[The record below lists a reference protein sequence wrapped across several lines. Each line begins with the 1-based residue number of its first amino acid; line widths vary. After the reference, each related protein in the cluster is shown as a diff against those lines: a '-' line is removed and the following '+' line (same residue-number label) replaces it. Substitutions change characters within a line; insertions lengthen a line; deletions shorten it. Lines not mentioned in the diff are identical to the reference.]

1 LRGKLISLVMPMRA
15 TEGGTMA
22 HVHDHYS
29 GGSTTVVESDREGPA
44 TALVVFIGLVVLGA
58 LIWFF
63 AFSGVVFN
71 RGDNSPDINIR
82 NQNPPAQDNNTNT
95 NTNPGTTETQP
106 NPNAS

>member
-1 LRGKLISLVMPMRA
+1 
-15 TEGGTMA
+15 MA

-44 TALVVFIGLVVLGA
+44 TALVVLIGLVLLGA

-71 RGDNSPDINIR
+71 RSSDNSPDINI
-82 NQNPPAQDNNTNT
+82 QNPPAQNDTNTNT
-95 NTNPGTTETQP
+95 NTVPDSGTQP
-106 NPNAS
+106 NPNPS

>member
-1 LRGKLISLVMPMRA
+1 
-15 TEGGTMA
+15 MA

-44 TALVVFIGLVVLGA
+44 TALVVLIGLVMLGA

-71 RGDNSPDINIR
+71 RGSSGDTNNVRIN
-82 NQNPPAQDNNTNT
+82 NPPAQNNNTNT
-95 NTNPGTTETQP
+95 NPDTSTQDQP
-106 NPNAS
+106 NPVPS

>member
-1 LRGKLISLVMPMRA
+1 
-15 TEGGTMA
+15 MA

-44 TALVVFIGLVVLGA
+44 TALMVLIGLVVLGA

-71 RGDNSPDINIR
+71 RGGDNSPDVNI
-82 NQNPPAQDNNTNT
+82 QNPPAQNDTTTNNNTQV
-95 NTNPGTTETQP
+95 PDTTQQQPAP
-106 NPNAS
+106 NPS